1 MKKKTLLLMLPAAV
15 LLALVCIGGIYF
27 AQASSAGDFN
37 IVDGVLYSYSGND
50 ESVVIPA
57 EVRDV
62 ARDAFRGNAFI
73 SSLSFAGAP
82 VTIGESAFREC
93 PRLVSVVIPDSVT
106 DIGDSAFESC
116 PALNDVSIGKG
127 LRRLG
132 DAAFADCDSLAA
144 VSISADN
151 PNFAADGCSIVNKE
165 CTWMYQYL
173 TGAGYRSYAVP
184 EYITGMEPFTFWG
197 ADELEHLTVSGIKEI
212 PDYSIANCE
221 NLKSVVLQ
229 IPTSR
234 IGVKAFT
241 ADPSLVQVVMPISIN
256 NIHETAFDGCPENLY
271 LICDLYSYTQRF
283 ADEHFYQ
290 TSASPVVNIIVENI
304 PVVREDGNVAELP
317 DASPAAGGNADGS
330 SDGTDGSPD
339 GQGSLRVSA
348 DGVVLGNSPIVSDR
362 AYVQVHASDMTVH
375 DGSAAPTP
383 VPQSDVIADHAYY
396 LDQTL
401 TEYIFRPGTEEIG
414 DFAFAR
420 TRLQKAELP
429 EGLKSIGEGAFYHCD
444 FLTDVT
450 VPNSVTHVGK
460 NAFTWTPWYSAWLN
474 DENSVQGLVV
484 GDGVLIGWKG
494 DKPEELPENVKYVA
508 DGVFD

>member
-37 IVDGVLYSYSGND
+37 IVDGVLYSYGGND

-73 SSLSFAGAP
+73 SKLSFAGAP

-93 PRLVSVVIPDSVT
+93 PRLTYVTIPDSVT

-116 PALNDVSIGKG
+116 PALYDVSIGKG

-144 VSISADN
+144 VAISADN

-241 ADPSLVQVVMPISIN
+241 ADPSLVQVVMPVSIN

-304 PVVREDGNVAELP
+304 PIAREDGSVA
-317 DASPAAGGNADGS
+317 DAFTPAAEGNGDGS
-330 SDGTDGSPD
+330 SNGNEGGDD

-348 DGVVLGNSPIVSDR
+348 DGVILGNSPIVSDR

-383 VPQSDVIADHAYY
+383 APQSDVIDDHAYY

-401 TEYIFRPGTEEIG
+401 TEYIFRPGTKEIG

-429 EGLKSIGEGAFYHCD
+429 DGLESVGEGAFYHCD
-444 FLTDVT
+444 FLTDVMI
-450 VPNSVTHVGK
+450 PNSVTHVGK